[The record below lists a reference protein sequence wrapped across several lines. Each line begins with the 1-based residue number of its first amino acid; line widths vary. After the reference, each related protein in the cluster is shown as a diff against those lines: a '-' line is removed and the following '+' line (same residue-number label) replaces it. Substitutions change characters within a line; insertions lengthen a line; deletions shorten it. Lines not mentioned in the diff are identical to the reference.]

1 MNMQQM
7 INRHTPL
14 GDPGQYVTYGVRAQ
28 PDAHELIDTT
38 CKRVGCEAELYGWET
53 VVDEATPLGREQA
66 AYIRQRSGRTF
77 REQRTEAGLTVFRF
91 EAHQR
96 CFAEHKTRPDLFT
109 VRDGD
114 WRGNPTKRGRVH
126 ANGMDWAEDFME
138 HESALADLRQK
149 G

>member
-1 MNMQQM
+1 MNLEQM

-14 GDPGQYVTYGVRAQ
+14 GDPGAYVTYGIRAQ
-28 PDAHELIDTT
+28 QDVQVVAA
-38 CKRVGCEAELYGWET
+38 CKDVGCDAWAHGWET
-53 VVDEATPLGREQA
+53 AVDEATDLGREQA

-91 EAHQR
+91 EAFQR
-96 CFAEHKTRPDLFT
+96 CFAEHKTKPDLFT

-126 ANGMDWAEDFME
+126 ANGMDWIEDLIE
-138 HESALADLRQK
+138 HEGALADIRQK